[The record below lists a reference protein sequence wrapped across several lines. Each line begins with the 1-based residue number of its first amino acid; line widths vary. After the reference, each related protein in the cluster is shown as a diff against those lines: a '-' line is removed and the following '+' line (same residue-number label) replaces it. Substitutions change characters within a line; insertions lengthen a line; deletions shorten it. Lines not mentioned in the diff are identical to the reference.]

1 MFKNRLQSAS
11 YTDASPYR
19 DNWAQMTEAGVTAA
33 QVPTA
38 ASEMINI
45 GADIALFVSKREGF
59 LDDSINQFIDL

>member
-11 YTDASPYR
+11 YTDTSPYR
-19 DNWAQMTEAGVTAA
+19 DNWAQMTGAGVTAA
-33 QVPTA
+33 QVPTV

-45 GADIALFVSKREGF
+45 GVDIALFPSKREGF